1 MAQSVFTGR
10 FFKSFEITV
19 HWCPYENEEG
29 DVVVFVVAPSLV
41 GILGMGSE
49 TLEA

>member
-1 MAQSVFTGR
+1 MGLRAYNM
-10 FFKSFEITV
+10 EA
-19 HWCPYENEEG
+19 PYENEEG